1 MTRTSARR
9 RTRRLLFASVALAIA
24 PAIPA
29 MRALAADWDAPVSPS
44 VSARSWQSRMLTVG
58 MANDVI
64 GPPSKLKDDDGFT
77 AALRIMADLPDGDRG
92 LLRLGV
98 TDQLITE
105 RGGLDRVDDL
115 RVYAGWQRFLG
126 PSPAQGLTVGWALG
140 VQVVG
145 NLGGSIGQDWA
156 HHNLFSG
163 RHLHARGARQL
174 QNRYPRDYDVLADVG
189 GLVKHVQPIGGPWSL
204 REGVEGTL
212 GFGTGYFGELHP
224 FVAIAFATPHLEVEF
239 RQAAGIYGTN
249 VRPLTMRG
257 GYVTGVLQSQ
267 PSLHLSTNGP
277 GRLPTTLSF
286 DLEWNQGDS
295 HQHVGGITIG
305 TRF

>member
-1 MTRTSARR
+1 
-9 RTRRLLFASVALAIA
+9 
-24 PAIPA
+24 
-29 MRALAADWDAPVSPS
+29 
-44 VSARSWQSRMLTVG
+44 MLSVG
-58 MANDVI
+58 MTNDAI
-64 GPPSKLKDDDGFT
+64 GPPSQLKDDDGFT
-77 AALRIMADLPDGDRG
+77 AALRIAADLPDGDRG
-92 LLRLGV
+92 LLRFGV
-98 TDQLITE
+98 TDQLVTE

-126 PSPAQGLTVGWALG
+126 PSPALGLTLGWSLG

-145 NLGGSIGQDWA
+145 NLGGSIWQDWA

-163 RHLHARGARQL
+163 RHLNARGARQL
-174 QNRYPRDYDVLADVG
+174 QNRYARGYDVLADLG
-189 GLVKHVQPIGGPWSL
+189 GLVKHAEPIGGPWSL
-204 REGVEGTL
+204 RVGVEGML

-224 FVAIAFATPHLEVEF
+224 FVGVAFATTHLEVEL
-239 RQAAGIYGTN
+239 RQGAGIYGTS

-267 PSLHLSTNGP
+267 PSLHVSTNGP
-277 GRLPTTLSF
+277 GWLRTTLSL